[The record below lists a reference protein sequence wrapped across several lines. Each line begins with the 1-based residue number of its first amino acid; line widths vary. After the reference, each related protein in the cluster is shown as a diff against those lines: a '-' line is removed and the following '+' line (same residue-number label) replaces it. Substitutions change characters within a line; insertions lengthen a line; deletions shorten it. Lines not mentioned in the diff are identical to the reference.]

1 MAIQICDVHTDQR
14 LKEQTQHGDL
24 LFPVACYEDDMAV
37 DNVPMH
43 WHEELEYILV
53 TAGTVTVQ
61 VGTEK
66 RTLEKGAGVLINTG
80 VLHAVQHVP
89 GGASVL
95 RSLVIHPEVIGGSPH
110 SCYWQELVVPFCGR
124 EDLPFLLLGGSRP
137 WHGAVAALMMRAW
150 DAIVQEA
157 DGYAIEARYALSRA
171 MHLICG
177 NLAACPAAPLDET
190 LMERMKLL
198 LDYLAAHYDED
209 ISNQTL
215 MRLAACSESVLLRSF
230 RKTVGTS
237 PMRYLTDYRL
247 ERAAAQ
253 LLATD
258 AKVSEIAARVGFHD
272 ISYFTKCFRRATG
285 QTPRQFR
292 AATRQ
297 SGGR

>member
-43 WHEELEYILV
+43 WHEELEYILA

-137 WHGAVAALMMRAW
+137 DDARMGRHRAGGGRLRNRGALRALAGH
-150 DAIVQEA
+150 AP
-157 DGYAIEARYALSRA
+157 
-171 MHLICG
+171 HLRQ
-177 NLAACPAAPLDET
+177 P
-190 LMERMKLL
+190 R
-198 LDYLAAHYDED
+198 
-209 ISNQTL
+209 
-215 MRLAACSESVLLRSF
+215 RLP
-230 RKTVGTS
+230 G
-237 PMRYLTDYRL
+237 
-247 ERAAAQ
+247 RAA
-253 LLATD
+253 
-258 AKVSEIAARVGFHD
+258 R
-272 ISYFTKCFRRATG
+272 
-285 QTPRQFR
+285 
-292 AATRQ
+292 
-297 SGGR
+297 

>member
-1 MAIQICDVHTDQR
+1 MKTR
-14 LKEQTQHGDL
+14 NTKEAL
-24 LFPVACYEDDMAV
+24 LVLFEKNKGRFFSGEEIAETLSVSRAAV
-37 DNVPMH
+37 
-43 WHEELEYILV
+43 W
-53 TAGTVTVQ
+53 
-61 VGTEK
+61 K
-66 RTLEKGAGVLINTG
+66 
-80 VLHAVQHVP
+80 AVV
-89 GGASVL
+89 SL
-95 RSLVIHPEVIGGSPH
+95 RE
-110 SCYWQELVVPFCGR
+110 
-124 EDLPFLLLGGSRP
+124 
-137 WHGAVAALMMRAW
+137 
-150 DAIVQEA
+150 

-253 LLATD
+253 LFATD

>member
-24 LFPVACYEDDMAV
+24 LFPVACYEDDMAAV
-37 DNVPMH
+37 DVPMH
-43 WHEELEYILV
+43 WHDELEYILA

-61 VGTEK
+61 VGTE
-66 RTLEKGAGVLINTG
+66 RITLEKGAGVLINTG
-80 VLHAVQHVP
+80 VLHAVQHAP

-95 RSLVIHPEVIGGSPH
+95 RSLVIHPEVIGGTPH
-110 SCYWQELVVPFCGR
+110 SCYWQELIVPFCGR
-124 EDLPFLLLGGSRP
+124 EDLPFLPMDGACG
-137 WHGAVAALMMRAW
+137 WHEMVASLMMRAW
-150 DAIVQEA
+150 DVIVQEV
-157 DGYAIEARYALSRA
+157 DGYAIEARYALARA

-177 NLAACPAAPLDET
+177 NLAACPAAPLDKS

-198 LDYLAAHYDED
+198 LDYLAAHYDEE

-230 RKTVGTS
+230 RKTVGIS
-237 PMRYLTDYRL
+237 PMRYLMNYRL

-297 SGGR
+297 SEGR